1 MEGIVNGYANTLL
14 ALTHTEGAAELYL
27 LTKIILSDEILK
39 LLYYLARALD
49 MAGATYTHSYF
60 KHNINLSKIYF
71 VVDAAYTASTV
82 V

>member
-1 MEGIVNGYANTLL
+1 MEGIVNCYAYTLL

-49 MAGATYTHSYF
+49 MAGATDTNCDF
-60 KHNINLSKIYF
+60 KHNFYLSYF
-71 VVDAAYTASTV
+71 ISCARHEIIRAGL
-82 V
+82 